1 MHGNAWNKQVM
12 ISESRRADLV
22 EERCGKQYLVIRAF
36 HLAQPGEP
44 IPVATFPSIE
54 HKKSSIYGAAGSLGW
69 GRLVGCRGACAKRLI
84 FGFGDLA
91 SARL

>member
-1 MHGNAWNKQVM
+1 MVVWVPPPHVAASLMHGNAWNKQVM
-12 ISESRRADLV
+12 ISESRRADLM

-54 HKKSSIYGAAGSLGW
+54 HKKSSIYGAAGSLG
-69 GRLVGCRGACAKRLI
+69 
-84 FGFGDLA
+84 
-91 SARL
+91 